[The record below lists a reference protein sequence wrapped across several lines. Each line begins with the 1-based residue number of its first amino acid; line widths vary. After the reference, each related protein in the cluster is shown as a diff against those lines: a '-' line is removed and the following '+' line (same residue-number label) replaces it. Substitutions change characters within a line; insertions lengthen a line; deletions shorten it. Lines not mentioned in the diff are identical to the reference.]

1 MLTLIFPLPKEVTA
15 DSLAQLN
22 PEPMEEKLMEYAR
35 AAYDQKEKEIGPEDM
50 RLLERLVMLR
60 VIDELW
66 VEHLT
71 EMENQRQQAGF
82 AGLQQ
87 MKSEDL
93 YKQIGFSQFQVL
105 LDTIQQDVARMI
117 YHVSIRREDAKEVS
131 TPVSRRAAADTAKSP
146 KVPAKAGGQ
155 KIGRNDPCPCGSGKK
170 YKHCCGR

>member
-1 MLTLIFPLPKEVTA
+1 MTRKKRKPAP
-15 DSLAQLN
+15 Q
-22 PEPMEEKLMEYAR
+22 
-35 AAYDQKEKEIGPEDM
+35 DM

-93 YKQIGFSQFQVL
+93 YK
-105 LDTIQQDVARMI
+105 
-117 YHVSIRREDAKEVS
+117 
-131 TPVSRRAAADTAKSP
+131 
-146 KVPAKAGGQ
+146 
-155 KIGRNDPCPCGSGKK
+155 KIG
-170 YKHCCGR
+170 Y